1 MTHPSPQEASVL
13 LILGELRGDVKG
25 LVSSFASIQAH
36 INAVEETSDARFTKL
51 EGRVRSLEEI
61 KLKVGAVALGVGLA
75 AGLLGPKLPVLL
87 KLIGV

>member
-13 LILGELRGDVKG
+13 LILGELRGDVKS
-25 LVSSFASIQAH
+25 LVSSFSSL
-36 INAVEETSDARFTKL
+36 NARLSDVEDVTDARLSKI